1 MLKIRN
7 LAIAAVLAVVAFTA
21 FSGTSDAAASG
32 KNITSKI
39 SARQAAMQAA
49 IDEAQ

>member
-7 LAIAAVLAVVAFTA
+7 FVIVAALALVGYTA

-32 KNITSKI
+32 QNITSKI

-49 IDEAQ
+49 LDEAQ